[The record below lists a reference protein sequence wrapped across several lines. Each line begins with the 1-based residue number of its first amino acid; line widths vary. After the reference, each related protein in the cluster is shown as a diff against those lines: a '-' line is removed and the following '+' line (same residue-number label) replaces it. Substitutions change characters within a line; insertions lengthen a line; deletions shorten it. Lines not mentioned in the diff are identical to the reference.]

1 MLFFLSSFFPLSFF
15 FFFSSYY
22 LTNGRYSPSIGK
34 HRRKTSFLSR
44 VSHKFVQ
51 TNIYLSGVKR
61 CAKRSNGFI
70 AELDILSMRWKDF
83 SPFIRPMYL
92 KCVFEFFLEILTL
105 FLRKNLFRDAYINFS
120 NNKFDLYNEIFLW
133 NASWLLELWMN
144 RNTLKSNFISWKVL
158 IIIENRVIFNFLEI
172 K

>member
-120 NNKFDLYNEIFLW
+120 NNKFDLYELLIMKSSYETLLDFSNFEWIETLW
-133 NASWLLELWMN
+133 NPILSLEKFWLL
-144 RNTLKSNFISWKVL
+144 LKIV
-158 IIIENRVIFNFLEI
+158 
-172 K
+172 